1 MDGELE
7 EMMDEYDEEEASLFE
22 GYMKQNPDAEAF
34 KVFGI
39 NNERRIKSMEGLLA
53 GNLGFN
59 DEDLSR

>member
-1 MDGELE
+1 
-7 EMMDEYDEEEASLFE
+7 MDEYDEEEASLFE